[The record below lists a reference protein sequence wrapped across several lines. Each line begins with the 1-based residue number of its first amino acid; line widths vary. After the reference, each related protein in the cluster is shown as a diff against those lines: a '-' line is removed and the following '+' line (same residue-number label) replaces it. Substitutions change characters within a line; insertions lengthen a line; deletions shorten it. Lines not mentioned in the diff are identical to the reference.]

1 VHVSEALGVIDR
13 CDNVESIALLATVEG
28 PCLHTAVGSTVHV
41 NVTAINKAD
50 DLGYAVL
57 KQDPI
62 GDALA
67 LLGTGPPDDVG

>member
-28 PCLHTAVGSTVHV
+28 CLHTAVGSTVHV
-41 NVTAINKAD
+41 NVIAINKAD